1 MKKYRESFLA
11 ASLQLNPQPSGAC
24 GVFDC
29 GRRARSFS
37 GRAFREQRKLR
48 RPLHHTF
55 QACSFPLEGWRLID
69 FHCARLFHPAHPL
82 VHRDVPLAR
91 ARASGHRALREH
103 RRSTGLHPLLCSRS
117 TGPAR
122 VAFPSIYPI
131 VPPAPTSHGLCC
143 RSLYSTSPLPSIPIA
158 YQCK

>member
-91 ARASGHRALREH
+91 ARASGRRSLREH
-103 RRSTGLHPLLCSRS
+103 RRSTG
-117 TGPAR
+117 
-122 VAFPSIYPI
+122 
-131 VPPAPTSHGLCC
+131 
-143 RSLYSTSPLPSIPIA
+143 SIPSSVPGAQDQPGLLFPPFILLSLWHQHPMVCVA
-158 YQCK
+158 IVSIPPHLCQAFQ